1 MGQSPD
7 ELDMGHMTPAIWAAY
22 KVYNTDPL
30 KMLATLGADLSI
42 TDRVY
47 GNTALHFA
55 VVQGNRTAIQILID
69 LKVDL
74 LAINK
79 VIISIILYNFKGQRN
94 GIGYCVS

>member
-22 KVYNTDPL
+22 KVYNVDPL
-30 KMLATLGADLSI
+30 KMLATMGADLSI

-79 VIISIILYNFKGQRN
+79 VRIFFLN
-94 GIGYCVS
+94 